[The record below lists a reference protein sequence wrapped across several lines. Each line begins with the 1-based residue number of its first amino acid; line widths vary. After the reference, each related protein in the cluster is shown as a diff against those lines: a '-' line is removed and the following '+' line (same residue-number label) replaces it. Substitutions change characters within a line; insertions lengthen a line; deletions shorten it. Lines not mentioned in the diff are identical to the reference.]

1 MSEPSGSGPPSGP
14 TCHRHP
20 GREARISCQR
30 CGRAICPDCMRDA
43 AVGFQSP
50 SCVSEG
56 ARSTRQARTTYGGR
70 RSDNPALTS
79 MVLIGVNVAVWLALL
94 ASGGVR
100 SRLYDLLA
108 LLPAGRCV
116 PAGDAASYY
125 PRLGAEGVC
134 TQSADR
140 LWVAGVADG
149 AWWQLITSAFA
160 HVEIWHIGFN
170 MLVLWA
176 LGPQVEALLGRG
188 RFLALYLLSALAGSV
203 MVFWLA
209 EPAGSTLGASGAT
222 FGLLGA
228 LVIIRFRTHREM
240 SQLALFA
247 GIFVLISV
255 IGPDSI
261 SWEGHLGG
269 VLGGAAAAAV
279 LVWAPRGPRRATV
292 QVAGLVLIG
301 VVLLALVALRALMLA

>member
-1 MSEPSGSGPPSGP
+1 
-14 TCHRHP
+14 
-20 GREARISCQR
+20 
-30 CGRAICPDCMRDA
+30 MRDA
-43 AVGFQSP
+43 AVGFQCP

-56 ARSTRQARTTYGGR
+56 ARTTRQARTTYGGR
-70 RSDNPALTS
+70 RSDNPQLTS
-79 MVLIGVNVAVWLALL
+79 MVLIGINVAVWLALL

-108 LLPAGRCV
+108 LLPSGRCV
-116 PAGDAASYY
+116 PAGDAASYF
-125 PRLGAEGVC
+125 PRLTTEGVC
-134 TQSADR
+134 TQAPDR
-140 LWVAGVADG
+140 LWVGGVADG
-149 AWWQLITSAFA
+149 AWWQLLTSAFA

-176 LGPQVEALLGRG
+176 LGPQVEALLGRA
-188 RFLALYLLSALAGSV
+188 RFLALYLLAAFAGSV

-228 LVIIRFRTHREM
+228 LVIIRFRIHREM

-247 GIFVLISV
+247 GVFVLISV
-255 IGPDSI
+255 IGPSSI

-279 LVWAPRGPRRATV
+279 LVWAPRGPRRTSV

-301 VVLLALVALRALMLA
+301 VVLLALVVLRALMLT